1 MMENRKEESS
11 EKSQTKAEGKKP
23 YATPKLERHGSL
35 AQLTERGSG
44 SGDAT
49 GGRRVG

>member
-1 MMENRKEESS
+1 MMENRKESS
-11 EKSQTKAEGKKP
+11 EKSQIKAEGKKP